1 MRLILS
7 ILLINLIFVANNAI
21 FGEDIDESEDIILT
35 DKEMREYAKSFDRLE
50 KYYRYLQQ
58 DYSTSE
64 ESESEEPGESESE
77 SESEPEPE
85 SSSSE
90 AEPSANATVTDTEQ
104 EESSSSEVESSTNPV
119 ETEPETSAES
129 STNPVVTEPET
140 SGQDTS
146 RQEPPA
152 TQSPPPVPEQTTP
165 PPPSTNREA
174 AIHVLYYNNFNL
186 EPQPTEPSRPT
197 VTMITITFNLHV
209 YYYGYSPFRYIT
221 MTLKITTVI
230 LRGLQEGERVDKN
243 ATTLCEY
250 NSFDNENHI
259 CLYDCNAETDV
270 QPTAVQSYNDFK
282 FKVSAN
288 AEPIEIKDSNG
299 DLSISLSPDAQFASL
314 TLMNQTSTVNKFVT
328 LNNGYVF
335 SNDSSIF
342 YVRGKLVGQNSD
354 RVVNKDQVTFTFY
367 DKTSTGAG
375 DNQRGVPVNVT
386 CLVTNHDVENFELK
400 CEPKGNLTTNLYES
414 SAIIDD
420 DILLSLNMTE
430 QDYVNIVKYGPTN
443 RAGNNLFYHKSSSGL
458 SGGAIAGIVIA
469 CAVVLII
476 ITVIAMFLRRHKA
489 TDVGN
494 STIVG
499 LKSVDNYTE

>member
-1 MRLILS
+1 MRLLLS
-7 ILLINLIFVANNAI
+7 ILLINLIFVSTNSVLREEIDETNKNNA
-21 FGEDIDESEDIILT
+21 ESFQKLQ
-35 DKEMREYAKSFDRLE
+35 
-50 KYYRYLQQ
+50 KYYRYLE
-58 DYSTSE
+58 DSNSDEISGEESSSE
-64 ESESEEPGESESE
+64 DNESESED
-77 SESEPEPE
+77 SEPETTP
-85 SSSSE
+85 STE
-90 AEPSANATVTDTEQ
+90 AQT
-104 EESSSSEVESSTNPV
+104 SSTESPQQNQT
-119 ETEPETSAES
+119 ETDQETNAPETSRA
-129 STNPVVTEPET
+129 TT
-140 SGQDTS
+140 
-146 RQEPPA
+146 PP

-165 PPPSTNREA
+165 PPPSTSRYA
-174 AIHVLYYNNFNL
+174 AIHVLGYNNFNL

-197 VTMITITFNLHV
+197 VTLITITFNLHV
-209 YYYGYSPFRYIT
+209 YYYGYTPFRYIT

-270 QPTAVQSYNDFK
+270 QPTSVQSYNDFK

-375 DNQRGVPVNVT
+375 DNQRGLPVNVT

>member
-7 ILLINLIFVANNAI
+7 ILLINLIFVANNSI

-35 DKEMREYAKSFDRLE
+35 DKEMREYAKSFDKLE

-85 SSSSE
+85 
-90 AEPSANATVTDTEQ
+90 PSGNATVSDT
-104 EESSSSEVESSTNPV
+104 
-119 ETEPETSAES
+119 ES

-146 RQEPPA
+146 YQEPPA
-152 TQSPPPVPEQTTP
+152 TQSPAPVPEQTTP
-165 PPPSTNREA
+165 PPPATNREA
-174 AIHVLYYNNFNL
+174 AIHVLGYDNFNL

-197 VTMITITFNLHV
+197 VTLITITFNLHV

-221 MTLKITTVI
+221 MTLKITTVV

-250 NSFDNENHI
+250 NSFDDENHI

-282 FKVSAN
+282 FKVTAD
-288 AEPIEIKDSNG
+288 AQPIEIKDSDG
-299 DLSISLSPDAQFASL
+299 DLSVSLSPDAQLASL
-314 TLMNQTSTVNKFVT
+314 TLMNQTSSVNKYVT
-328 LNNGYVF
+328 LNNGYIF
-335 SNDSSIF
+335 SNDSSVF
-342 YVRGKLVGQNSD
+342 YVRGNLVGKHSD

-367 DKTSTGAG
+367 DNTAAGAG
-375 DNQRGVPVNVT
+375 ANQRGVPVNVT

-400 CEPKGNLTTNLYES
+400 CEPKGNLTTHLYES

-420 DILLSLNMTE
+420 DIRLSLNMTE

-443 RAGNNLFYHKSSSGL
+443 RAGSNLFYHKSSSGL

-476 ITVIAMFLRRHKA
+476 ITVIAMFLRRHKVS
-489 TDVGN
+489 DVGN

>member
-35 DKEMREYAKSFDRLE
+35 DKEMGEYAKSFDRLE

-64 ESESEEPGESESE
+64 ESESEEPSESESE

-90 AEPSANATVTDTEQ
+90 VEPSANATVTDTEQ

-119 ETEPETSAES
+119 
-129 STNPVVTEPET
+129 VTEPET

-146 RQEPPA
+146 RQEPPV
-152 TQSPPPVPEQTTP
+152 TQSPAPVPEQTIP
-165 PPPSTNREA
+165 PPPNTNRQA
-174 AIHVLYYNNFNL
+174 AIHVLSYNNFNL
-186 EPQPTEPSRPT
+186 VTQPIQPSRPT
-197 VTMITITFNLHV
+197 VTMFTITFNINV
-209 YYYGYSPFRYIT
+209 YYYGYTPYRFIT

-243 ATTLCEY
+243 ATTTCEY
-250 NSFDNENHI
+250 NSFDNENNI

-270 QPTAVQSYNDFK
+270 QPTNIQSYNDFK
-282 FKVSAN
+282 FKVSEN

-299 DLSISLSPDAQFASL
+299 DLSVSLSPDAQLASL

-354 RVVNKDQVTFTFY
+354 RVAIKDQVTFTFY
-367 DKTSTGAG
+367 DNTTAGAG
-375 DNQRGVPVNVT
+375 VNQIGVPVNVT

-400 CEPKGNLTTNLYES
+400 CEPKGNLTTHLYES
-414 SAIIDD
+414 NAFIDD

-430 QDYVNIVKYGPTN
+430 QDYVNIVKYGSTN
-443 RAGNNLFYHKSSSGL
+443 RAGNNLFYNKSSSGL